1 VWQNIFNFN
10 KIKICSMN
18 IVLGQAARNALKCD
32 FGCTVRYGQMI
43 LHCVSFSTVPAE
55 TSKEN
60 SVSVR

>member
-1 VWQNIFNFN
+1 
-10 KIKICSMN
+10 MN